1 MSARIGEPGDDLIV
15 LADDLINVIVKIGER
30 SADPVHVLFE
40 LLDAY
45 HGGSD
50 RAPEYDASRDE
61 FFESRP
67 APRIPEVGVI
77 PADQGFVV
85 EHGRK
90 PPAPGDFPPR
100 CAPRPILAPL
110 SPPTPRLIP

>member
-50 RAPEYDASRDE
+50 RATEYDARRDE
-61 FFESRP
+61 FFESRQ
-67 APRIPEVGVI
+67 APRVPEFGVI

-90 PPAPGDFPPR
+90 PPAHGDFPAR
-100 CAPRPILAPL
+100 CTQRPIWAPL
-110 SPPTPRLIP
+110 SRQTPRVIP

>member
-50 RAPEYDASRDE
+50 RAPEYDARRDE
-61 FFESRP
+61 FFESRQ
-67 APRIPEVGVI
+67 APRIPEFGVI
-77 PADQGFVV
+77 PADQGFLV
-85 EHGRK
+85 EHRRK
-90 PPAPGDFPPR
+90 TPAPGDF
-100 CAPRPILAPL
+100 
-110 SPPTPRLIP
+110 SPPCTQRPNLVPPFL